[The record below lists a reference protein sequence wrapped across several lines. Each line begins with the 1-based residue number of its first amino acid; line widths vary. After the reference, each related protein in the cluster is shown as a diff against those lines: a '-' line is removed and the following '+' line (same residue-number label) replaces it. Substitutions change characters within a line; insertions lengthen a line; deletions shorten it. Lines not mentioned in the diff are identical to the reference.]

1 MNFITQKSWSPY
13 VVGAGSGVLS
23 WIAFASAD
31 HPIGITTAFENTTA
45 FLGKAAFPSATDH
58 QYFQEAE
65 QSPTIDWEWMLVL
78 GVFFGSYL
86 SSKLSRDRTNEAVPP
101 LWKWRFGGSRTKRF
115 IWAFLGGALMMFG
128 ARVAKGCTSG
138 HAISGTLQLA
148 VSSWVFAAVIAV
160 AAVATAFALYG
171 REGTRHV

>member
-1 MNFITQKSWSPY
+1 MNFLTQRSWSPY
-13 VVGAGSGVLS
+13 VVGVGIGVLS

-31 HPIGITTAFENTTA
+31 HPIGITTAFENTA
-45 FLGKAAFPSATDH
+45 ALLGKATVPSATEH

-65 QSPTIDWEWMLVL
+65 QFPAIDWEWMLVL
-78 GVFFGSYL
+78 GVFFGSYV
-86 SSKLSRDRTNEAVPP
+86 SSKLSGDRTNEAVPP
-101 LWKWRFGGSRTKRF
+101 LWTWRFGGSPTKRF
-115 IWAFLGGALMMFG
+115 LWAFLGGALMMFG

-148 VSSWVFAAVIAV
+148 VSSWIFTAVIFV

-171 REGTRHV
+171 REGGHHV